1 MNRIYRLV
9 WNATQQAWVVAGEF
23 CRTHKKTKILFFE
36 RYTTR
41 LLRAL
46 SGIFSPVVRTS
57 VTTIALVMASTHGA
71 WAVTCPADVNGSYRT
86 GWINATYG
94 VGCNEV
100 PATTGSP
107 TVLNSNA
114 SWYVLAGSNLTV
126 GADVITIGATNI
138 SYLGTNSFSL
148 IGNQYLT
155 HGSINFTDVTATLT
169 NSGSG
174 GGINGLSTHNTVPI
188 NGNNFTLTTNSS
200 YVGSN
205 SSGGVGS
212 YAILAGSSV
221 DSGEA
226 IVANNGKFST
236 ITLNNATIRQ
246 STSGGFI
253 IPVLNA
259 GLRAIQGASGNSGN
273 GSSGKIEIKGTL
285 DMILT
290 GARIEGIYVSGAAS
304 DSEGA
309 EAISQVVLNNTTL
322 KMVKSGTQSY
332 DSSAIKIGKSRTV
345 GSGKGLI
352 VSNGALNIDM
362 DPNFGGR
369 SAYMSSAIKMAV
381 SGSELQANEPNS
393 STYINASRSV
403 LAIGIDDWGTSVD
416 STGIKASFGN
426 ATIKTQSI
434 TAPLLLVDSG
444 QQDVGVLF
452 DRHSNLTAASDGY
465 LVDIIKYRN
474 STTASSL
481 KLTLDNGSTMTGLTN
496 KAYAN
501 STLNIDL
508 NNGSTWNLAE
518 KATGTVATSAFDTLA
533 MNGGSTLNGTTQ
545 STSPA
550 KFILKGNVTSTGST
564 LNLTDGKVG
573 DVLTIQGS
581 YVGNNGNLFLDTV
594 LGDDSS
600 PTDKLVVSGSATGT
614 TYVKVT
620 NEGGTGAR
628 TLNGIELITTGS
640 STDDAFVQSGRIA
653 AGAYDYSLVRGTGS
667 NSSNW
672 YLSNTTPTPTTPTTP
687 T

>member
-1 MNRIYRLV
+1 
-9 WNATQQAWVVAGEF
+9 
-23 CRTHKKTKILFFE
+23 
-36 RYTTR
+36 
-41 LLRAL
+41 
-46 SGIFSPVVRTS
+46 
-57 VTTIALVMASTHGA
+57 MAS
-71 WAVTCPADVNGSYRT
+71 
-86 GWINATYG
+86 
-94 VGCNEV
+94 
-100 PATTGSP
+100 
-107 TVLNSNA
+107 
-114 SWYVLAGSNLTV
+114 
-126 GADVITIGATNI
+126 
-138 SYLGTNSFSL
+138 
-148 IGNQYLT
+148 
-155 HGSINFTDVTATLT
+155 
-169 NSGSG
+169 
-174 GGINGLSTHNTVPI
+174 
-188 NGNNFTLTTNSS
+188 
-200 YVGSN
+200 
-205 SSGGVGS
+205 
-212 YAILAGSSV
+212 
-221 DSGEA
+221 
-226 IVANNGKFST
+226 FST

-246 STSGGFI
+246 STSGGFT

-362 DPNFGGR
+362 DPNFGGS

-474 STTASSL
+474 STTASS
-481 KLTLDNGSTMTGLTN
+481 
-496 KAYAN
+496 
-501 STLNIDL
+501 
-508 NNGSTWNLAE
+508 
-518 KATGTVATSAFDTLA
+518 
-533 MNGGSTLNGTTQ
+533 
-545 STSPA
+545 
-550 KFILKGNVTSTGST
+550 
-564 LNLTDGKVG
+564 
-573 DVLTIQGS
+573 
-581 YVGNNGNLFLDTV
+581 
-594 LGDDSS
+594 
-600 PTDKLVVSGSATGT
+600 
-614 TYVKVT
+614 
-620 NEGGTGAR
+620 
-628 TLNGIELITTGS
+628 
-640 STDDAFVQSGRIA
+640 
-653 AGAYDYSLVRGTGS
+653 
-667 NSSNW
+667 
-672 YLSNTTPTPTTPTTP
+672 
-687 T
+687 